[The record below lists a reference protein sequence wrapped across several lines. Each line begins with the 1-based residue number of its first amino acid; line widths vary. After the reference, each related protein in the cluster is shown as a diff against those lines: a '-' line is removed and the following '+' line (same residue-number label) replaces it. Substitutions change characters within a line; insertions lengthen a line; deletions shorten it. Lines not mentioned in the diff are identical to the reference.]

1 MESSKKTTE
10 ITEKYELGIINTTRN
25 IGDLVKCEIIKR
37 PSIFTKNKNLIAKA
51 CRKFTT
57 KTVELLKREI
67 RDIEICYD
75 AEGTG
80 FNVFISLDRKKRKV
94 ISVDWN
100 LYNNQSPPKSC
111 FSTDEK
117 RFYNTRYRLERILV
131 TLNYK
136 QPTELR

>member
-1 MESSKKTTE
+1 MEIDKFRKLVKNS
-10 ITEKYELGIINTTRN
+10 RN
-25 IGDLVKCEIIKR
+25 IDDLVKCGTVKK
-37 PSIFTKNKNLIAKA
+37 PFLFPFLFTKNQKLIAKA
-51 CRKFTT
+51 CKEFTT
-57 KTVELLKREI
+57 KTVEFLKREI

-80 FNVFISLDRKKRKV
+80 FDVFISLNRKKRKV

-111 FSTDEK
+111 FSADEE
-117 RFYNTRYRLERILV
+117 RFYNTRYKLERILV